1 MQSCIVIYMLKH
13 FCFNFVNPQQIT
25 IGRITKMLTDQQCF
39 RIVQL
44 MVSVML
50 LAISSGAFYIFSI

>member
-1 MQSCIVIYMLKH
+1 
-13 FCFNFVNPQQIT
+13 
-25 IGRITKMLTDQQCF
+25 MLTDQQCF

-50 LAISSGAFYIFSI
+50 LAISAVQFTFLVFDW

>member
-1 MQSCIVIYMLKH
+1 
-13 FCFNFVNPQQIT
+13 
-25 IGRITKMLTDQQCF
+25 MLTDKQCF

-50 LAISSGAFYIFSI
+50 LAISSGAIYIFSI